1 MEALIVGRG
10 LGDDGTTADQDRKRF
25 EALQAVYSLGELG
38 RRYAVELA
46 EQVGLKQL
54 QLFCKTR
61 KEDLVLTCLCL

>member
-46 EQVGLKQL
+46 EQVGRNSCSCFVKRERRILY
-54 QLFCKTR
+54 
-61 KEDLVLTCLCL
+61 